1 MFHIGQH
8 DLSPAQARSLLGS
21 EVLIGRSTHDLDQ
34 ARAAVEDPEVDYI
47 CTGLLWETPT
57 KPGRPA
63 TGRGFVR
70 DVSGLMEG
78 SAAAGTPWFAIGGID
93 VDRLP
98 EVLNAGASRIVVVR
112 SITKAPDP
120 GVAARQLRGLIR
132 D

>member
-1 MFHIGQH
+1 MWPGPCWN
-8 DLSPAQARSLLGS
+8 PADSGHVYTLVCD
-21 EVLIGRSTHDLDQ
+21 E
-34 ARAAVEDPEVDYI
+34 PDYF
-47 CTGLLWETPT
+47 CTGPLWETPT
-57 KPGRPA
+57 KPGRSA
-63 TGRGFVR
+63 TGPGFVR
-70 DVSGLMEG
+70 DVSGLMAG

-112 SITKAPDP
+112 AITKAPDP